1 MRQLAKNID
10 ESETWI
16 KDPTLPDNETILEQT
31 IRYFEFI
38 NNLLYKE
45 STLEGDVVQVT

>member
-16 KDPTLPDNETILEQT
+16 KDPTLPDNEDILTQT
-31 IRYFEFI
+31 IKYFEFI
-38 NNLLYKE
+38 NNLLYKD
-45 STLEGDVVQVT
+45 STLEDDNVSVT

>member
-16 KDPTLPDNETILEQT
+16 KDPSHPDNETILVQT
-31 IRYFEFI
+31 IQYFEFI
-38 NNLLYKE
+38 NNLLYLD
-45 STLEGDVVQVT
+45 STLHGDTVQVT